1 MKDKKGEL
9 TTQQIVILVVLIISF
24 IVILFL
30 LVRLNLKGSSEEQI
44 CYNSVVTKGN
54 PALSGTGSLNCEK
67 SYVCISADKTCE
79 KMSGESEIKEAESL
93 DDIYQVLA
101 DEMANCWWMFG
112 EGKIDY
118 LRDKALQKNYCSICT
133 QLAFDDSIK
142 DIKDGEENSVFE
154 DNKLSKDE
162 LYNYL
167 AKTEMS
173 EDLTYAEYLF
183 GTSNVELLKS
193 AIANDEENTEGIVTF
208 GTIDIDTQSFVVMGI
223 VSEVGNF
230 YKILGGVLIV
240 AAFATPVG
248 WVAGAIIAG
257 SGAGAIIVGEDISEK
272 FEPEIMAIM
281 VEGDGIDNE
290 FMVPTIVEAN
300 SAKFELLECKD
311 VMTLV

>member
-1 MKDKKGEL
+1 MKKKAEL
-9 TTQQIVILVVLIISF
+9 TTQQIVILIVLIISF

-30 LVRLNLKGSSEEQI
+30 LVRLNLKGSSDEQI

-54 PALSGTGSLNCEK
+54 PVLSGTGSLNCEK

-79 KMSGESEIKEAESL
+79 EMSEPEIKKAGSSDEV
-93 DDIYQVLA
+93 YQILA

-118 LRDKALQKNYCSICT
+118 IGDKALQKNYCSICS
-133 QLAFDDSIK
+133 QIAFDDSIQN
-142 DIKDGEENSVFE
+142 IKDEEGNPVFE

-173 EDLTYAEYLF
+173 EDLTYAEYFF
-183 GTSNVELLKS
+183 GTNNVELLKS

-208 GTIDIDTQSFVVMGI
+208 GTIDITKPSFVVMGI
-223 VSEVGNF
+223 VSETGNF

-257 SGAGAIIVGEDISEK
+257 SGAGAIIVGGDISEK
-272 FEPEIMAIM
+272 FEPEIMAII
-281 VEGDGIDNE
+281 VEGDGVKNE
-290 FMVPTIVEAN
+290 FMAPTIAEAN
-300 SAKFELLECKD
+300 SAKFELLKCKD